1 MKDLVCEAKNQ
12 KKKNTTNIWLWAYY
26 LTTLYFRFTI
36 FKMMLISFL
45 VMINYVYECKMP
57 TMVHINN
64 ARSINI
70 NYFHKE
76 EWQGT

>member
-12 KKKNTTNIWLWAYY
+12 KKKKKTYKY
-26 LTTLYFRFTI
+26 LRFTI
-36 FKMMLISFL
+36 FKMMLIIFL
-45 VMINYVYECKMP
+45 VMINYVYECEMP